1 MQPWAGLFPLLA
13 LVSQLQNEGIALAGV
28 LECSLSALKTLLPSN
43 SAAVSLAPS
52 SPELFLLGQAFLC
65 PPSIPTFSCCCNPA
79 CPQCLLFFS
88 LSLLEGRVAGAL
100 WRVAKRETQGK
111 REEASFV
118 LWSRAPQPP
127 EMDVGSHLSL
137 LVVGSF

>member
-1 MQPWAGLFPLLA
+1 MQPWAGLFRLLA

-43 SAAVSLAPS
+43 WAAVSLAPS

-65 PPSIPTFSCCCNPA
+65 PPSIPTSSCSCNPA
-79 CPQCLLFFS
+79 CPQCLLLFS
-88 LSLLEGRVAGAL
+88 LPLLEGRVAGAL

-111 REEASFV
+111 HKEASFV
-118 LWSRAPQPP
+118 QRSRAPQPP
-127 EMDVGSHLSL
+127 EMDVGSHRSL